1 MLVGKIVGAH
11 GVKGTSKISAYV
23 ESLTIFKP
31 GTALQVCSPDGRENS
46 YEIDWVKPHSRGA
59 LLALKEVASREQAK
73 ALVGSELYIQKTR
86 LPKLEDG
93 AYYWFDLIGLEVYTS
108 DDQYLGRLDSI
119 IETGANDVYVVNK
132 DDREILIPALKS
144 VVQSIDIES
153 RMMRVELPEG
163 LKRYNLNL
171 IGKFP
176 LRCFLTWM

>member
-31 GTALQVCSPDGRENS
+31 DTALLVCSPDGSENS

-59 LLALKEVASREQAK
+59 LLALKDVTSREHAK
-73 ALVGSELYIQKTR
+73 TLVGSELYIER
-86 LPKLEDG
+86 ASLPKLEEG
-93 AYYWFDLIGLEVYTS
+93 AYYWFDLIGLKVYTS

-153 RMMRVELPEG
+153 GIIRVELPEG
-163 LKRYNLNL
+163 LEDV
-171 IGKFP
+171 
-176 LRCFLTWM
+176 